1 MNKYMLIDDDE
12 FFLILNKDI
21 LTLTSPESG
30 IIQFNSAISA
40 LEWMEKTL
48 RESRELWPENILLD
62 IRMPFMNGFDFL
74 EKLKEFPH
82 STIRGIKVFMM
93 TSSLDER
100 DYIKSKNYPFVY
112 NYFTK
117 PLTIEMIEDM
127 EQTST
132 KEWFLD
138 PGTL

>member
-21 LTLTSPESG
+21 LTMTSPEAG
-30 IIQFNSAISA
+30 IIQFHSAIAA
-40 LEWMEKTL
+40 LEWMEKTIHDNQD
-48 RESRELWPENILLD
+48 EWPDNILLD

-74 EKLKEFPH
+74 ERLKDFPH
-82 STIRGIKVFMM
+82 STIRRIKVFMM

-100 DYIKSKNYPFVY
+100 DFIKSKNYPFVY

-127 EQTST
+127 EQAQL
-132 KEWFLD
+132 KEWVIE
-138 PGTL
+138 PEK

>member
-21 LTLTSPESG
+21 LSLTHPEAD
-30 IIQFNSAISA
+30 IVQFNSAISA
-40 LEWMEKTL
+40 LEWMEKTVG
-48 RESRELWPENILLD
+48 EYEKEWPQHILLD

-74 EKLKEFPH
+74 EKLKEFPIE
-82 STIRGIKVFMM
+82 TIRKIKVFMM

-100 DYIKSKNYPFVY
+100 DFIKAQHYPFVY

-117 PLTIEMIEDM
+117 PLTIEMIE
-127 EQTST
+127 EIEST
-132 KEWFLD
+132 ELKEWKS
-138 PGTL
+138 

>member
-21 LTLTSPESG
+21 LSLSCPE
-30 IIQFNSAISA
+30 QEVREFNSATAA
-40 LEWMEKTL
+40 LRWMEETL
-48 RESRELWPENILLD
+48 EKAPSDWPENILLD

-74 EKLKEFPH
+74 EKLKNFPEAA
-82 STIRGIKVFMM
+82 IRKVKVFMM

-100 DYIKSKNYPFVY
+100 DFIKARTYPFVY

-117 PLTIEMIEDM
+117 PLTIEMIE
-127 EQTST
+127 EIENT
-132 KEWFLD
+132 
-138 PGTL
+138 TLKDWKSESA